1 VAKQPSKLACCLG
14 VTTAIGLLLCC
25 GGAAYFAVYPLNG
38 IRVDR
43 LEADLNKSL
52 PDGSTW
58 EQADAWFTSHGFR
71 AKRIARKGGEEDGRI
86 VGLGA
91 AVPNDTLLDS
101 ATIYIQVYFDTEGR
115 LEKRVIKRVVH
126 PFL

>member
-1 VAKQPSKLACCLG
+1 MAKPPSKLVYCLG
-14 VTTAIGLLLCC
+14 VMAVIGLLLCC
-25 GGAAYFAVYPLNG
+25 CGVAYFAIYPLNG

-43 LEADLNKSL
+43 LEADLNQSL

-58 EQADAWFTSHGFR
+58 EQAEAWFASHGFR
-71 AKRIARKGGEEDGRI
+71 PLKIAEKGGQM

-91 AVPNDTLLDS
+91 EVPNDDLIES
-101 ATIYIQVYFDTEGR
+101 ATIYIYVYFDTEGR
-115 LEKRVIKRVVH
+115 LEKRVIYREIK

>member
-1 VAKQPSKLACCLG
+1 MAV
-14 VTTAIGLLLCC
+14 IGLLLCC
-25 GGAAYFAVYPLNG
+25 CGVAYFANYPLNG

-43 LEADLNKSL
+43 LEADLNQSL

-58 EQADAWFTSHGFR
+58 EEAEAWFAAHGF
-71 AKRIARKGGEEDGRI
+71 KTKTIAEANGGRT

-91 AVPNDTLLDS
+91 QIPNDDLIES
-101 ATIYIQVYFDTEGR
+101 ATIYIYVYFDTEGR
-115 LEKRVIKRVVH
+115 LEKRVIYREIK